1 MSECSKYQHRQ
12 PVQVKWRGEWCDAVY
27 LGYFEEYEGH
37 KFEKPHLCSLFG
49 GVPQSNWD
57 HLLAPDE
64 IRPDPDYRLA
74 PVAEPARMGW
84 RLPEPGDVVMRPRD
98 MHAGEFVVYAVHWDN
113 PRPLLCKGSIGG
125 SQRFNLWEVELV
137 RLHDAPKPFFEPGE
151 DITASK
157 INEALRL
164 RPRPAKQGIIDNAT
178 LELAAVAL
186 EQHGQDRIAAM
197 VRDLQRD
204 WSEAS

>member
-74 PVAEPARMGW
+74 PVAEPARTGW
-84 RLPEPGDVVMRPRD
+84 RLPEPGDVVMYQGEEAEV
-98 MHAGEFVVYAVHWDN
+98 AGLECSLCYGLLVTLKPTNEAV
-113 PRPLLCKGSIGG
+113 RL
-125 SQRFNLWEVELV
+125 SQVTVV
-137 RLHDAPKPFFEPGE
+137 RLHDAPE
-151 DITASK
+151 
-157 INEALRL
+157 
-164 RPRPAKQGIIDNAT
+164 PRPAKQGIIDNAT

>member
-74 PVAEPARMGW
+74 PVAEPPRTGW
-84 RLPEPGDVVMRPRD
+84 RLPEPGDVVRVTLPYANYEEGVVRD
-98 MHAGEFVVYAVHWDN
+98 WDRGKLN
-113 PRPLLCKGSIGG
+113 PVGVNFPNGG
-125 SQRFNLWEVELV
+125 FARYQPADLELV
-137 RLHDAPKPFFEPGE
+137 RLHDAPQPEPTP
-151 DITASK
+151 DPNPS
-157 INEALRL
+157 
-164 RPRPAKQGIIDNAT
+164 PRSNKQDIIDNAT